1 MRSDRTATLPL
12 ATVSAAGASDAGR
25 QRDTNEDRFY
35 VDAAQG
41 IFLVVDGVGGEAA
54 GEVAATIAV
63 ETILDRLAR
72 QDGPAE
78 TRIREAITLANQQI
92 LHSAQADTG
101 RKGMACVLTLAVLE
115 GRQLTIGHVGDSR
128 LYKLTPQGIAKLTH
142 DHSPVGERE
151 DARELTETQA
161 MQHAR
166 RNEVYRDV
174 GSEWREPDAANFIE
188 IVFTDLAEDSAILLC
203 SDGLS
208 DMVTSLEINRLVR
221 LHAGDPGAAV
231 RALIAAAN
239 DAGGKDNITVI
250 LAEGRTFAL
259 HTPATPVVFGPP
271 PDLRGSPAVDSTP
284 GRAGEPLP
292 AVRSG
297 AGGPRAE
304 DVEVPRAPEPAP
316 ARETTPARTKSQG
329 PLARVLGSRGVAL
342 VLGALLG
349 VSAALL
355 PGYLEKPAGGRHLVV
370 GGPAGDFPSISAA
383 LARADAGDVVLVEP
397 GEYAERLDLPAGVE
411 LVSRVPDA
419 AVLVAEPSP
428 VPWVSVSSKGG
439 PGAIRGFL
447 IRGRAEGTIYIG
459 VRVQG
464 DGFEIDNTTFDGA
477 IETGVE
483 IKERA
488 GASVL
493 RGNHFNVSGVPV
505 RLGGAIS
512 PMLRRNHFFAPA
524 EPGTPAIDVGAS
536 ASPRLDENLFVRF
549 TQPLAPMR
557 RDLSLQ
563 GNVIIPPAARR

>member
-25 QRDTNEDRFY
+25 QRETNEDRFY

-54 GEVAATIAV
+54 GEIAATIAV

-92 LHSAQADTG
+92 LQSAQADAG

-128 LYKLTPQGIAKLTH
+128 LYKLTPQGIGKLTH
-142 DHSPVGERE
+142 DHSPIGERE
-151 DARELTETQA
+151 DARELTEAQA

-188 IVFTDLAEDSAILLC
+188 IVFSDLAEDSAILVC

-221 LHAGDPGAAV
+221 LHAGDPDAAV

-250 LAEGRTFAL
+250 LAEGRTFAQ
-259 HTPATPVVFGPP
+259 HTPATPVVFAPP
-271 PDLRGSPAVDSTP
+271 PVLSPPV
-284 GRAGEPLP
+284 EPLLAP
-292 AVRSG
+292 A
-297 AGGPRAE
+297 AE
-304 DVEVPRAPEPAP
+304 PVPAAVVEVPRAPELAP
-316 ARETTPARTKSQG
+316 ARDVALPRPKSQG
-329 PLARVLGSRGVAL
+329 PLTRVLGSRGVAL

-355 PGYLEKPAGGRHLVV
+355 PGYLEKPAGGRRLVV
-370 GGPAGDFPSISAA
+370 GGPAGDFQSISAA
-383 LARADAGDVVLVEP
+383 LARADAGDVVVVEP
-397 GEYAERLDLPAGVE
+397 GEYPERLDLPAGVE

-419 AVLVAEPSP
+419 AVLIAEQSP
-428 VPWVSVSSKGG
+428 VPWVSVTSKGG
-439 PGAIRGFL
+439 PGALRGFL
-447 IRGRAEGTIYIG
+447 IRGRPDGTIYIG
-459 VRVQG
+459 VRLQR

-483 IKERA
+483 INERA
-488 GASVL
+488 GSSVL
-493 RGNHFNVSGVPV
+493 RSNHFNVTGVPV

-512 PMLRRNHFFAPA
+512 PMLRRNHFFAPVDLR
-524 EPGTPAIDVGAS
+524 TPAIDVGAS
-536 ASPRLDENLFVRF
+536 ATPRLDENFFVRF

-563 GNVIIPPAARR
+563 GNVIIPPPAARR

>member
-54 GEVAATIAV
+54 GEVAAAIAV

-92 LHSAQADTG
+92 LHSAQADAG

-174 GSEWREPDAANFIE
+174 GSEWREPDAENFIE
-188 IVFTDLAEDSAILLC
+188 IVFTDLPEDSAILLC

-208 DMVTSLEINRLVR
+208 DMLTSLEINRLVR
-221 LHAGDPGAAV
+221 LHAGDPAAAV
-231 RALIAAAN
+231 RGLIAAAN
-239 DAGGKDNITVI
+239 EAGGKDNITVV
-250 LAEGRTFAL
+250 LAEGRTFAQ
-259 HTPATPVVFGPP
+259 HTPATPIVFSPP
-271 PDLRGSPAVDSTP
+271 EPAPSPAVDAKASRP
-284 GRAGEPLP
+284 GETLP
-292 AVRSG
+292 ADRNG
-297 AGGPRAE
+297 AKNSHE
-304 DVEVPRAPEPAP
+304 DGVAGQRAPEPS
-316 ARETTPARTKSQG
+316 ARREAAAQTKKPG
-329 PLARVLGSRGVAL
+329 PLGRLFGSRGVAL

-355 PGYLEKPAGGRHLVV
+355 PGLLEKPAGGRRLVV
-370 GGPAGDFPSISAA
+370 GGPAGEYPSISAA

-439 PGAIRGFL
+439 PGALRGFL

-459 VRVQG
+459 VRLQG

-483 IKERA
+483 VKERA

-524 EPGTPAIDVGAS
+524 DPRVPAIDVGA
-536 ASPRLDENLFVRF
+536 AATPRLDENFFVRF
-549 TQPLAPMR
+549 TQPVAPMR

>member
-12 ATVSAAGASDAGR
+12 ATVAAAGASDAGR

-54 GEVAATIAV
+54 GEIAAGIAV

-92 LHSAQADTG
+92 LHSAQADPG

-188 IVFTDLAEDSAILLC
+188 IVFSDLAEDSAILLC

-208 DMVTSLEINRLVR
+208 DLVTSLEINRLVR
-221 LHAGDPGAAV
+221 LHAGAPDAAV
-231 RALIAAAN
+231 HALIAAAN
-239 DAGGKDNITVI
+239 NAGGKDNITVI
-250 LAEGRTFAL
+250 LAEGREFADY
-259 HTPATPVVFGPP
+259 TPATPIVFPP
-271 PDLRGSPAVDSTP
+271 PPEPRTSIAVEGVPAQTT
-284 GRAGEPLP
+284 EPLP
-292 AVRSG
+292 
-297 AGGPRAE
+297 GGN
-304 DVEVPRAPEPAP
+304 VEPQRVLEPAP
-316 ARETTPARTKSQG
+316 APDAATASRGKGPFAR
-329 PLARVLGSRGVAL
+329 LFGSRGLAL
-342 VLGALLG
+342 VVGTLLG
-349 VSAALL
+349 VSAALV
-355 PGYLEKPAGGRHLVV
+355 PGFLERPSGGRRLIV
-370 GGPAGDFPSISAA
+370 GGPAGEFPSISAA
-383 LARADAGDVVLVEP
+383 LARAEAGDVVLVEP
-397 GEYAERLDLPAGVE
+397 GEYVERLNLPAGVE

-428 VPWVSVSSKGG
+428 APWVSVTAKGG
-439 PGAIRGFL
+439 PGALRGFR
-447 IRGRAEGTIYIG
+447 IQGRANATIYIG
-459 VRVQG
+459 VRLQG
-464 DGFEIDNTTFDGA
+464 DGFEIDNATFDGA
-477 IETGVE
+477 VETAVE
-483 IKERA
+483 IQERA
-488 GASVL
+488 GGSVL

-512 PMLRRNHFFAPA
+512 PMLRRNHFVAPA
-524 EPGTPAIDVGAS
+524 DLRTPAVDVGAS
-536 ASPRLDENLFVRF
+536 ATPRLDDNLFVRF
-549 TQPLAPMR
+549 TQPVSPMR

>member
-41 IFLVVDGVGGEAA
+41 LFLVVDGVGGEAA

-92 LHSAQADTG
+92 LHSAQADAG
-101 RKGMACVLTLAVLE
+101 HKGMACVLTLAVLE
-115 GRQLTIGHVGDSR
+115 GRRLTIGHVGDSR

-221 LHAGDPGAAV
+221 LHAGDPDAAV

-250 LAEGRTFAL
+250 LAEGRTFAQ
-259 HTPATPVVFGPP
+259 HTPATPVVFAPP
-271 PDLRGSPAVDSTP
+271 EPRPSPVVEPAPT
-284 GRAGEPLP
+284 RAGEPPP
-292 AVRSG
+292 AIGSG
-297 AGGPRAE
+297 AGVPREE
-304 DVEVPRAPEPAP
+304 DIVQRAPEPAP
-316 ARETTPARTKSQG
+316 AREATPAQTKRQG
-329 PLARVLGSRGVAL
+329 PLARLLGSRGVAL

-355 PGYLEKPAGGRHLVV
+355 PGYLEKPAGGRRLVV

-383 LARADAGDVVLVEP
+383 LARADAGDVVVVEP
-397 GEYAERLDLPAGVE
+397 GQYAERLDLPAGVE

-439 PGAIRGFL
+439 PGALRGFL
-447 IRGRAEGTIYIG
+447 IRGSAEGTIYIG
-459 VRVQG
+459 VRLQG
-464 DGFEIDNTTFDGA
+464 DGFEIDNTTFEGA

-493 RGNHFNVSGVPV
+493 RGNRFNVSGIPV

-524 EPGTPAIDVGAS
+524 DPRAPAIDVGAS
-536 ASPRLDENLFVRF
+536 GTPRLDENFFVRF

-563 GNVIIPPAARR
+563 DNIIIPPAARR

>member
-12 ATVSAAGASDAGR
+12 ATVAVAGASDAGR

-54 GEVAATIAV
+54 GEIAATIAV

-92 LHSAQADTG
+92 LHGAQADAG

-188 IVFTDLAEDSAILLC
+188 IVFSDLADDSAILLC

-208 DMVTSLEINRLVR
+208 DMVASLEINRLVR
-221 LHAGDPGAAV
+221 LHAGDPAAAV
-231 RALIAAAN
+231 KALIAAAN
-239 DAGGKDNITVI
+239 HAGGKDNITVI
-250 LAEGRTFAL
+250 LAEGREFAH
-259 HTPATPVVFGPP
+259 HTPATPIVFPP
-271 PDLRGSPAVDSTP
+271 PLEPRTSVADEGVPARSTEP
-284 GRAGEPLP
+284 VPAGNVELQRIADQAP
-292 AVRSG
+292 VR
-297 AGGPRAE
+297 
-304 DVEVPRAPEPAP
+304 DTAP
-316 ARETTPARTKSQG
+316 AAENKG
-329 PLARVLGSRGVAL
+329 FLARLFGSRGLAL
-342 VLGALLG
+342 VVGALLG

-355 PGYLEKPAGGRHLVV
+355 PGYLERPSGGRRLVV
-370 GGPAGDFPSISAA
+370 GGATGQFASISAA
-383 LARADAGDVVLVEP
+383 LARAEAGDVVLVEP
-397 GEYAERLDLPAGVE
+397 GEYVERLDLPGGVE

-428 VPWVSVSSKGG
+428 APWVSVTAKGG
-439 PGAIRGFL
+439 PGALRGFR
-447 IRGRAEGTIYIG
+447 IQGRANAPIYIG
-459 VRVQG
+459 VRLQG
-464 DGFEIDNTTFDGA
+464 DGFEIDNMTFDGA
-477 IETGVE
+477 VETAVE
-483 IKERA
+483 IQERA

-512 PMLRRNHFFAPA
+512 PMLRRNHFVAT
-524 EPGTPAIDVGAS
+524 GDVRTPAVDVGPS
-536 ASPRLDENLFVRF
+536 ATPRLDDNLFVRF
-549 TQPLAPMR
+549 TQPVAPMR

-563 GNVIIPPAARR
+563 GNVVLPPAARR

>member
-12 ATVSAAGASDAGR
+12 ATVAAAGASDAGR

-54 GEVAATIAV
+54 GEIAATIAV

-92 LHSAQADTG
+92 LHGAQADAG

-188 IVFTDLAEDSAILLC
+188 IVFSDLAEDSAILLC

-208 DMVTSLEINRLVR
+208 DMVASLEINRLVR
-221 LHAGDPGAAV
+221 LHAGDPAAAV
-231 RALIAAAN
+231 KALIAAAN
-239 DAGGKDNITVI
+239 HAGGKDNITVI
-250 LAEGRTFAL
+250 LAEGREFAH
-259 HTPATPVVFGPP
+259 HTPATPIVFPP
-271 PDLRGSPAVDSTP
+271 PLEPRTSV
-284 GRAGEPLP
+284 AGEGVP
-292 AVRSG
+292 ARSTEPVPAGNVELQRIAEQAPVR
-297 AGGPRAE
+297 
-304 DVEVPRAPEPAP
+304 DTAP
-316 ARETTPARTKSQG
+316 AAENKGFLSR
-329 PLARVLGSRGVAL
+329 LFGSRGLAL
-342 VLGALLG
+342 VVGALLG

-355 PGYLEKPAGGRHLVV
+355 PGYLERPSGGRRLVV
-370 GGPAGDFPSISAA
+370 GGATGQFASISAA
-383 LARADAGDVVLVEP
+383 LARAEGGDVVLVEP
-397 GEYAERLDLPAGVE
+397 GEYVERLDLPGGVE

-428 VPWVSVSSKGG
+428 APWVSVTAKGG
-439 PGAIRGFL
+439 PGALRGFR
-447 IRGRAEGTIYIG
+447 IQGRANAPIYIG
-459 VRVQG
+459 VRLQG
-464 DGFEIDNTTFDGA
+464 DGFEIDNMTFDGA
-477 IETGVE
+477 LETAVE
-483 IKERA
+483 IQERA

-512 PMLRRNHFFAPA
+512 PMLRRNHFVAT
-524 EPGTPAIDVGAS
+524 EDVRTPAVDVGPS
-536 ASPRLDENLFVRF
+536 ATPRLDDNLFVRF
-549 TQPLAPMR
+549 TQPVAPMR

-563 GNVIIPPAARR
+563 GNVVLPPAARR

>member
-12 ATVSAAGASDAGR
+12 ATVAAAGASDAGR

-54 GEVAATIAV
+54 GEIAAGIAV

-92 LHSAQADTG
+92 LHVAQADPG

-115 GRQLTIGHVGDSR
+115 RRQLTIGHVGDSR

-188 IVFTDLAEDSAILLC
+188 IVFSDLAEDSAILLC

-221 LHAGDPGAAV
+221 LHAGAPDAAV
-231 RALIAAAN
+231 NALIAAAN

-250 LAEGRTFAL
+250 LAQGREFAH
-259 HTPATPVVFGPP
+259 HTPATPIVFPP
-271 PDLRGSPAVDSTP
+271 PPEPRTSIAVEGVAARTT
-284 GRAGEPLP
+284 EPLP
-292 AVRSG
+292 G
-297 AGGPRAE
+297 AN
-304 DVEVPRAPEPAP
+304 VELQRVMEPAP
-316 ARETTPARTKSQG
+316 ARDAAPPPRAKVPSH
-329 PLARVLGSRGVAL
+329 GS
-342 VLGALLG
+342 
-349 VSAALL
+349 SAAADSHSWSARCSACRRRWC
-355 PGYLEKPAGGRHLVV
+355 PGSWRGHPAAAASIV
-370 GGPAGDFPSISAA
+370 GGPTGEFPSISAA
-383 LARADAGDVVLVEP
+383 LARAEAGDVVLVEP
-397 GEYAERLDLPAGVE
+397 GEYVERLNLPAGVE

-428 VPWVSVSSKGG
+428 APWVSITAKGG
-439 PGAIRGFL
+439 PGALRGFR
-447 IRGRAEGTIYIG
+447 IQGRANGTIYIG
-459 VRVQG
+459 VRLQG
-464 DGFEIDNTTFDGA
+464 DGFEIDNATFDGA
-477 IETGVE
+477 IETAVE
-483 IKERA
+483 IQERA
-488 GASVL
+488 GGSVM

-512 PMLRRNHFFAPA
+512 PMLRRNHFVAPA
-524 EPGTPAIDVGAS
+524 DVHTPAIDVGAS
-536 ASPRLDENLFVRF
+536 ATPRLDDNLFVRF
-549 TQPLAPMR
+549 TQPVSPMR

-563 GNVIIPPAARR
+563 GNVILPPAARR

>member
-41 IFLVVDGVGGEAA
+41 LFLVVDGVGGEAA
-54 GEVAATIAV
+54 GEIAATIAV

-92 LHSAQADTG
+92 LQSAQADAG

-221 LHAGDPGAAV
+221 LHAGDPDAAV
-231 RALIAAAN
+231 HALIAAAN

-250 LAEGRTFAL
+250 LAEGRNFAQ
-259 HTPATPVVFGPP
+259 HTPATPVVFAPP
-271 PDLRGSPAVDSTP
+271 AELRPSAGLEPTPTRVEGSP
-284 GRAGEPLP
+284 P
-292 AVRSG
+292 ADLEMR
-297 AGGPRAE
+297 
-304 DVEVPRAPEPAP
+304 RAPDPVA
-316 ARETTPARTKSQG
+316 AREDTPARTKSQG

-355 PGYLEKPAGGRHLVV
+355 PGYLERPAGGRRLVV
-370 GGPAGDFPSISAA
+370 GGPAGAFPSISAA
-383 LARADAGDVVLVEP
+383 LARAEAGDVVLVEP

-419 AVLVAEPSP
+419 AVLIAEPSP
-428 VPWVSVSSKGG
+428 VPWVSVSSKAG

-459 VRVQG
+459 VRLQG

-505 RLGGAIS
+505 RLGGTIS

-524 EPGTPAIDVGAS
+524 DPRTPAIDVGAS
-536 ASPRLDENLFVRF
+536 AAPRLDENFFVRF

-557 RDLSLQ
+557 RDLTLQ